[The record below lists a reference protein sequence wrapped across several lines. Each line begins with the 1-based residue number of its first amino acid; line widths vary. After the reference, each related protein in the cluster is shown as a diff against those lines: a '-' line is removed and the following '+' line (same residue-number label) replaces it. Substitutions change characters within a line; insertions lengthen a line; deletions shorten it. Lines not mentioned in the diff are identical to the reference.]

1 MRLETTEKDFREY
14 MNCLSITI
22 VCVTMPLPSLQTI
35 NTGHGTH
42 ELVKRGE
49 GLRNQG
55 KGTLSSSER
64 QGIQ

>member
-35 NTGHGTH
+35 NTGHDTH
-42 ELVKRGE
+42 ELVKRE
-49 GLRNQG
+49 
-55 KGTLSSSER
+55 KG
-64 QGIQ
+64 